1 MAKLIIGKEG
11 KPEKEVRFWLDAAEN
26 GGIYLKADAGENEQV
41 LLSIASDGDMTSS
54 LLSCPKLI
62 EFFQGNYRPLS
73 GI

>member
-1 MAKLIIGKEG
+1 MAKLIIGKKEEL
-11 KPEKEVRFWLDAAEN
+11 EKEVRFWLEVAEN
-26 GGIYLKADAGENEQV
+26 DGIYLKADAGENEQV

-62 EFFQGNYRPLS
+62 EFFNGSYRPLS